1 MQVPKLTPEV
11 WLCPGTEAEPS
22 ARLPSPTPVCEQRL
36 WRGGVGSNTR
46 LTFSLLLNI
55 FTFLWV
61 AVCTK
66 KHVIL
71 VLYNSTFLVDCCVE
85 ICENY
90 LRKGLYCINKF
101 FVKLWTSSWNQHFTS
116 LPLSLS
122 RNLRKGVPSYFP
134 TFSSSLSKSKDL
146 EWSNSVWQKNY

>member
-22 ARLPSPTPVCEQRL
+22 AGLPSPTPVWEQRPR
-36 WRGGVGSNTR
+36 RGGVGSNTH

-101 FVKLWTSSWNQHFTS
+101 FVKLWTSSWNQH
-116 LPLSLS
+116 LSLS
-122 RNLRKGVPSYFP
+122 RNLPKGVPSYFP
-134 TFSSSLSKSKDL
+134 TFSSSLKAKIWNGATQFDR
-146 EWSNSVWQKNY
+146 KKY